1 MGEGACTCRRGSEP
15 LAGPLELSVET
26 VESAESVKGAG
37 AGAVWVG
44 SGMVAVA
51 APPGSW
57 SASGLPAAAT
67 DSAGRPSPPEV

>member
-1 MGEGACTCRRGSEP
+1 M
-15 LAGPLELSVET
+15 ELSVQT
-26 VESAESVKGAG
+26 VESAESVKG